1 MILRNACVEPQILH
15 MMVCAPPIRCCFVTI
30 KIYAC
35 IFMLILFSYCIF
47 FLFSSGYCLCSSMF
61 FVAIHEFASAFSP
74 CYHQFFRRS
83 QTPVMG
89 PEPDFFLLF
98 HTLSPQRL
106 LKLAHLYPHFYH
118 CVTNS

>member
-89 PEPDFFLLF
+89 PEPDFFFYSSIPCPPKGSLNSSFISTLLPLC
-98 HTLSPQRL
+98 H
-106 LKLAHLYPHFYH
+106 
-118 CVTNS
+118 